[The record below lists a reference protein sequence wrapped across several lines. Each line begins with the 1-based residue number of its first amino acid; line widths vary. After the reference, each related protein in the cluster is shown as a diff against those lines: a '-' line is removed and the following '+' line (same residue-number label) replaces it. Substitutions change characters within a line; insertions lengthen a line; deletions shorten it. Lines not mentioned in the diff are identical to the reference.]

1 MKPETVNLV
10 ERPYQ
15 EVVDDILTAIVGGV
29 VNEPIRFDIKTL
41 DYPLAQPAA
50 GIRGVSGTVNGERHL
65 FQKEIDYLFSASD
78 NHLVWQEGG
87 TLPDD
92 DTLFYVDY
100 FRTES
105 RSPLTD
111 INVGSVTR
119 TLGEA
124 IGREITTLYQQV
136 NRAYLSAFVDT
147 AEGQALDLVVS
158 ILGLRRQGKEYAVGS
173 VTFFRDPAVSGNISL
188 PEGIRLATSK
198 GEVLFQTTQPRTL
211 QQGQVRIDA
220 PIRAT
225 DDFKGE
231 QGKVEA
237 GRITEMVQP
246 IAGIDRITNFEATF
260 LSAEGESDEEL
271 RLRAKAALRA
281 SGKATL
287 AALARVIAEQRAS
300 LLEIH
305 DPNSP
310 PARQTPPGTAVLL
323 VQSEPER
330 IPSLQSLVEQ
340 TRAAGVR
347 TTLVAR
353 YVYFRPRMIAT
364 LRPGLSAAGKEK
376 VVTAII
382 AALQAYVD
390 DLGAGDPALG
400 TALLE
405 AAEGVEDV
413 TAIRLVEVLVWRAD
427 LLDPGGAGL
436 VEALVDALE
445 GVPSDDREALRSTI
459 AGVLEREGPP
469 PLPSAR
475 RIPDRSLLVGTD
487 GGPATDARIE
497 AGAFQVSATVNG
509 EPWWVV
515 LEMTPADLAIREE
528 EG

>member
-1 MKPETVNLV
+1 MKPETVNLL

-29 VNEPIRFDIKTL
+29 VNEPIRFDVKML

-65 FQKEIDYLFSASD
+65 FQKEIDYLFSAGD
-78 NHLVWQEGG
+78 NRLVWQEGG

-124 IGREITTLYQQV
+124 IGREITTLYQQI
-136 NRAYLSAFVDT
+136 NRAYLSAFVET
-147 AEGQALDLVVS
+147 AEGTSLDLVVA
-158 ILGLRRQGKEYAVGS
+158 ILGLQRQGKEYAIGS
-173 VTFFRDPAVSGNISL
+173 VTFFRDPAVRGNITL
-188 PEGIRLATSK
+188 PEGTRLTTTK

-225 DDFKGE
+225 EEYKGE
-231 QGKVEA
+231 VGKVEA
-237 GRITEMVQP
+237 GKITEMVQP
-246 IAGIDRITNFEATF
+246 VAGIDRVTNFEATF
-260 LSAEGESDEEL
+260 LSAEAESDEEL

-281 SGKATL
+281 LGKATL
-287 AALARVIAEQRAS
+287 AALARVIAEQRAE

-305 DPNSP
+305 DPNSA
-310 PARQTPPGTAVLL
+310 PAQRALPGTTVLL
-323 VQSEPER
+323 VDSEPER
-330 IPSLQSLVEQ
+330 FPGLQTVVEQ

-353 YVYFRPRMIAT
+353 YVYFTPRLVVT

-376 VVTAII
+376 VVREIITA
-382 AALQAYVD
+382 LEGYV
-390 DLGAGDPALG
+390 AGLEAGEPAQG
-400 TALLE
+400 KALLE
-405 AAEGVEDV
+405 VAGTVEDV
-413 TAIRLVEVLVWRAD
+413 SRVRLVDVLVWRAD
-427 LLDPGGAGL
+427 VLRPNGETLA
-436 VEALVDALE
+436 EALLTALE
-445 GVPSDDREALRSTI
+445 GIPPEDREAMKEAI
-459 AGVLEREGPP
+459 AGVLEQRA
-469 PLPSAR
+469 PLPPSPR
-475 RIPDRSLLVGTD
+475 RIPDRSLLIGTD
-487 GGPATDARIE
+487 GGPAGDEAIE
-497 AGAFQVSATVNG
+497 AGEFRISATVDG
-509 EPWWVV
+509 EPWRVM
-515 LEMTPADLAIREE
+515 LTMQPADVWTE
-528 EG
+528 EGAS